1 MRLLH
6 RLLRVVVRLGRLVA
20 MLATWRAHVRSRIV
34 RVLSL
39 IVAWRKLI
47 TPTSLIDRMVR

>member
-20 MLATWRAHVRSRIV
+20 VLPAWRAHVRSRIV